1 MAKKK
6 KKLQKDDLD
15 AIDTI
20 ADDMSHYE
28 DVKLDDDKVTVED
41 VDTLSEE
48 EIQKASENKEKNT
61 TDEETVDIDKFLTLD
76 EEFKLIMESKVQKA
90 EEKAKEAEDKFLRTH
105 ADFENIKKRL
115 EREKYSA
122 IDYASEKFAKDLL
135 APIDAMQMAI
145 LSANADISAEDLVE
159 KLKEGIELTVK
170 AFNTAFEK
178 HDITEVEY
186 DEFNPDFH
194 NAVMK
199 VDSDDVESGQIVMVM
214 QKGYKFKDRLL
225 REAMVSVAN

>member
-1 MAKKK
+1 
-6 KKLQKDDLD
+6 
-15 AIDTI
+15 
-20 ADDMSHYE
+20 MSKE
-28 DVKLDDDKVTVED
+28 VK
-41 VDTLSEE
+41 SE
-48 EIQKASENKEKNT
+48 EIQAEAEEIESET
-61 TDEETVDIDKFLTLD
+61 LEETEVEVAEEIDDAIKFESVE
-76 EEFKLIMESKVQKA
+76 EEFKLKMESLVAAAQ
-90 EEKAKEAEDKFLRTH
+90 EKEKEAEDKFLRTH

-115 EREKYSA
+115 EREKYNA

-135 APIDAMQMAI
+135 APIDALQMAI
-145 LSANADISAEDLVE
+145 LSANANIPAEDLVE

-186 DEFNPDFH
+186 DEFNPEYH
-194 NAVMK
+194 NAVQK
-199 VDSDDVESGQIVMVM
+199 VDSDEVESGNIVMIM